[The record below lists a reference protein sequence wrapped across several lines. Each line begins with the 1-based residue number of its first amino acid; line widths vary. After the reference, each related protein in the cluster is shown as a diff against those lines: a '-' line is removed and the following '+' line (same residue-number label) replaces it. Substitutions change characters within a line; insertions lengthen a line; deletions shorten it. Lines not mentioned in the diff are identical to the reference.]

1 MSKTTSAEHF
11 ELMWDDSQIYY
22 RAYCQLPERIDD
34 IYGFDSDKFD
44 LYVSTDGISAADSKS
59 YMGADEETLK
69 ECVNAYNDRERDKGK
84 RLKGIF
90 NKFSY
95 ENDVSA
101 TVGLY
106 FGLAPKEGST
116 TEVAVPWG
124 LPRSQ
129 WGELAMNGV
138 ATFTLPGKKINDTKV
153 FDAENYQTIGKY
165 HYLRHCFLDDKKDL
179 HGVAI
184 VIRKK
189 IVDVLAGKRRVIEG
203 CKANR
208 DELQEQINKLLEEGL
223 ADFGYRSTS
232 VFLLSESTKTAADPE
247 DSAANEGESQ
257 Q

>member
-1 MSKTTSAEHF
+1 MSKTTSDDNF
-11 ELMWDDSQIYY
+11 ELKWDDSEIYY
-22 RAYCQLPERIDD
+22 RVYCEVPDQIGK
-34 IYGFDSDKFD
+34 IYGFDDDRFD
-44 LYVSTDGISAADSKS
+44 LYVSTDGISAADPKS
-59 YMGADEETLK
+59 YMGAEEETLK
-69 ECVNAYNDRERDKGK
+69 ECVNAYNK
-84 RLKGIF
+84 RKTDNGTNLRKVF
-90 NKFSY
+90 NGFKY
-95 ENDVSA
+95 EKDVSQV
-101 TVGLY
+101 VGLY
-106 FGLAPKEGST
+106 FGLAPKEERT

-138 ATFTLPGKKINDTKV
+138 ATFALPGKKINDTDV
-153 FDAENYQTIGKY
+153 FNSKNYQADGRY
-165 HYLRHCFLDDKKDL
+165 YYLRYCFLDDKKDL

>member
-34 IYGFDSDKFD
+34 IYGFDSNNFD

-95 ENDVSA
+95 ENDVPA

-106 FGLAPKEGST
+106 FGLASKERIT

-138 ATFTLPGKKINDTKV
+138 ATFALPGEKINDTGV
-153 FDAENYQTIGKY
+153 FNSENYQADGRY
-165 HYLRHCFLDDKKDL
+165 HYLRYCFLNNNKQL